1 MSILPI
7 VLSEEVE
14 SALKNNRPIL
24 ALESTVISHGL
35 PYPMSIEVLS
45 QLEGVARK
53 QGVVPATI
61 CLLDGKCII
70 GMQEADKERF
80 VSKMQK
86 EGLSKIAL
94 RDIPMAVSQK
104 KSGGTTVSA
113 TMLLAHKAGI
123 EVFATGGIGGVHR
136 DWQDSKDISMDIKAL
151 EDIPVIVVCAGAKA
165 ILDIPATLETLE
177 SRAIPVYG
185 WQTDEFPSFY
195 SRESGLK
202 IEKVDELDCIAHS
215 FRLSKA
221 EMDLTRGMLVANP
234 IPKKSEIPLKRVQLL
249 IDDAL
254 GKAKSISGKELTPFL
269 LDALAKISEGETVRA
284 NIALLRNNVFLG
296 SQLAKKLSQMS

>member
-7 VLSEEVE
+7 VSSEEVNF
-14 SALKNNRPIL
+14 AIKDGRAIL

-35 PYPMSIEVLS
+35 PYPLSIEVLNE
-45 QLEGVARK
+45 LESVARAS
-53 QGVVPATI
+53 GVVPATI
-61 CLLDGKCII
+61 CLLDGKCLV
-70 GMQEADKERF
+70 GMQERDKERF
-80 VSKMQK
+80 IDKMQD

-123 EVFATGGIGGVHR
+123 KVFATGGIGGVHR
-136 DWQDSKDISMDIKAL
+136 NWQDSKDISMDIKAL

-177 SRAIPVYG
+177 SKAIPVYG

-202 IEKVDELDCIAHS
+202 VERIDDLDSLAQSFILQTAITEL
-215 FRLSKA
+215 R
-221 EMDLTRGMLVANP
+221 RGMLLANP
-234 IPKKSEIPLKRVQLL
+234 IPKESEIPFERIQLL
-249 IDDAL
+249 IEDAL
-254 GKAKSISGKELTPFL
+254 KSAKGISGKELTPFL
-269 LDALAKISEGETVRA
+269 LDALAHISDGESVQA
-284 NIALLRNNVFLG
+284 NIALLKNNVHLG
-296 SQLAKKLSQMS
+296 SLLARKLSQLS